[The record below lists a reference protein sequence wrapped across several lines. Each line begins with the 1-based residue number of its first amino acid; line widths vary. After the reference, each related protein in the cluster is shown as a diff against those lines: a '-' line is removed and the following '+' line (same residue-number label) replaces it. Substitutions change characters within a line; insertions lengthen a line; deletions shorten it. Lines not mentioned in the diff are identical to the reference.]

1 MADVQRWRHAR
12 NADLVRAAACA
23 HTQKTMK
30 LDSKYFDSVR
40 VKQDHE
46 KAVSQEAPVCQWK
59 GCSAAGRTARP
70 RPRARGRVLPAL
82 PRARAA
88 VQCLLQLLP
97 GHEQRRHRGLPE
109 GQRHRPPSHVEGR
122 RQRMGAR
129 HAPRRGACA
138 AATAARSSDPHGFF
152 SWRSARADEAQ
163 QRRTLQ
169 ARGAKVARIPRF
181 GAGAARDEIKAR
193 FKELVK
199 RHHPDA
205 NGGDKRS
212 EDKLREIIQA
222 YNYLK
227 QAGLV

>member
-1 MADVQRWRHAR
+1 MADVQRSRRTR

-23 HTQKTMK
+23 HTRETMK

-46 KAVSQEAPVCQWK
+46 KAVSQEAPGLPVEGLQRR
-59 GCSAAGRTARP
+59 GPTPRAQRT
-70 RPRARGRVLPAL
+70 RARGRVLPAL

-129 HAPRRGACA
+129 HAPRHGDMPGATAEASRTRTGFSRGARPAPTMANSGEHCEPVELK
-138 AATAARSSDPHGFF
+138 SLESLDL
-152 SWRSARADEAQ
+152 S
-163 QRRTLQ
+163 
-169 ARGAKVARIPRF
+169 
-181 GAGAARDEIKAR
+181 AGADPR
-193 FKELVK
+193 
-199 RHHPDA
+199 
-205 NGGDKRS
+205 
-212 EDKLREIIQA
+212 
-222 YNYLK
+222 
-227 QAGLV
+227 